1 MKRTCVDAG
10 VLIAAARGQA
20 SIAVRAFEILDD
32 PDREFAASVFLKLEV
47 LPKAIYHNNS
57 SEVEFY
63 EEFFSAVT
71 AWAADLN
78 TVVDYAYRE
87 ACDSGLAALDA
98 LHVAAAVSVGAE
110 ELVTSEK
117 PDKPLFRI
125 QSIKVVSI
133 WRESIR

>member
-1 MKRTCVDAG
+1 MKRTYVDAG
-10 VLIAAARGQA
+10 VLIAVARGQA

-71 AWAADLN
+71 SWAADLN
-78 TVVDYAYRE
+78 TVADHAYRE

-133 WRESIR
+133 WCESIR